1 MNAQLVDDIAN
12 TVLYEGYILYPYR
25 PSALKNRHRFNFGVV
40 VPATE
45 SAALASGDK
54 ALLQATGLVRADRDA
69 TISVR
74 VRFLQVVAR
83 IVGRIATSN
92 GGGSDAPASD
102 RIEFVDALDVNGRV
116 YRGREE
122 AVDRE
127 VRITGR
133 VNDLT
138 RSETRQTFR
147 WTAEDLFQPLRTQEG
162 RVIGAIVRRKE
173 ALAAEVVMSAEAAG
187 DGLFRITV
195 RVSNV
200 TPPAGDASTTR
211 NGWLMR
217 SLVSTH
223 VILHVDRGEW
233 LSLLDPPAD
242 AREQM
247 RSCQQVGLWP
257 VLVGEPGDKD
267 ALLASP
273 IILYDY
279 PEIAPESAGD
289 FCDGTEIDEMLA
301 LRILTMTDE
310 EKQEMREGDEHAR
323 RMLERT
329 ESLSEEHLMRLHGVL
344 RGLRPFDDEDRS

>member
-1 MNAQLVDDIAN
+1 LVDDIAN

-54 ALLQATGLVRADRDA
+54 AQLQATGLLRAGWDS

-83 IVGRIATSN
+83 RVGRIASAPD
-92 GGGSDAPASD
+92 GSGDVPPPD
-102 RIEFVDALDVNGRV
+102 RIEFVDTLEVNGKV

-122 AVDRE
+122 AVARE
-127 VRITGR
+127 VRVTGR
-133 VNDLT
+133 LNDLA
-138 RSETRQTFR
+138 RSDMRQAFE
-147 WTAEDLFQPLRTQEG
+147 WTAEDLVQPLRSGEG
-162 RVIGAIVRRKE
+162 SLIGAIVRRKE
-173 ALAAEVVMSAEAAG
+173 AVAAEVVVSSEAAG
-187 DGLFRITV
+187 AGLFRITV
-195 RVSNV
+195 RISNV
-200 TPPAGDASTTR
+200 TPPAGDASSTR
-211 NGWLMR
+211 SGWLMR

-233 LSLLDPPAD
+233 LSLLDPPAE

-257 VLVGEPGDKD
+257 VLVGEPGDRD

-301 LRILTMTDE
+301 LRILTMTDK
-310 EKQEMREGDEHAR
+310 EKQEMREGDEHAK

-344 RGLRPFDDEDRS
+344 RGLRPLNDEGQS